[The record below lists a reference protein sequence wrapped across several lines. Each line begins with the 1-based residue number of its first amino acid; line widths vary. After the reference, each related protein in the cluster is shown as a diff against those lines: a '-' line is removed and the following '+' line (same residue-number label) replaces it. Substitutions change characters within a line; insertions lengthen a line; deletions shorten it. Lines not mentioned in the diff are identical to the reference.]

1 METSLPWVAVVDD
14 DDAVRRALLRLLRS
28 GGIAARAY
36 AGGADFLAALDGA
49 HPCCVVLDVHMP
61 GLSGLEVQA
70 RLAAQA
76 PGVGVIILTGHPTP
90 AEQVQ
95 AQQHRPLAYLSKPV
109 NDQLL
114 LDTIGLACGPAP
126 ASRTG
131 APRP

>member
-1 METSLPWVAVVDD
+1 MDTSLPWVAVVDD

-28 GGIAARAY
+28 TGIAARAY

-49 HPCCVVLDVHMP
+49 RPCCVVLDVHMP

-76 PGVGVIILTGHPTP
+76 PEVGVIILTGHPTP
-90 AEQVQ
+90 AEQAQ

-114 LDTIGLACGPAP
+114 LDTISLACGPAP